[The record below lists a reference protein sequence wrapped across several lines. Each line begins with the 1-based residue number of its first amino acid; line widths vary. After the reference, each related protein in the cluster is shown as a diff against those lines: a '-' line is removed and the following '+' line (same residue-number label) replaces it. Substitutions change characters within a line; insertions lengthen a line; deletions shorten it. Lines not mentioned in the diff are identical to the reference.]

1 MHESPI
7 HTVQETGE
15 IREQEKGEVAH
26 VEQKISNIR
35 KSIRKRMPNPHY
47 IMTAVNCPHDD
58 KEEINKMSIF
68 SNYEG
73 DIYGQITAQG
83 EICNEK
89 QQGKQV
95 HDRKNIKQLQE
106 YHRNIDKLA
115 TQEYDDYM
123 WTPLKVLNHRSK
135 KYDPTGN
142 SVPIN
147 IQWMNGDT
155 GWVTMES
162 MRLQDPMVLIKY
174 AIQKRLCHLDEWIWV
189 KEYLEPNTSLHAIIQ
204 IMKATRD
211 EPRYK
216 FGVEVPSSVK
226 HALHLDEM
234 NHDNLWRTA
243 IDMELKQI
251 NEYNTF
257 REVSEHELPAGYK
270 RIPYQ
275 IIFDVK
281 FDLRRKARLV
291 AGGHRTDP
299 PKEDIYSGVVGMD
312 TVRMGFLIA
321 AINHL
326 DICAADIGNAFL

>member
-1 MHESPI
+1 
-7 HTVQETGE
+7 
-15 IREQEKGEVAH
+15 
-26 VEQKISNIR
+26 
-35 KSIRKRMPNPHY
+35 MPNPHY
-47 IMTAVNCPHDD
+47 IMTAVNCPQDD

-73 DIYGQITAQG
+73 DIYGQITAQD

-251 NEYNTF
+251 N
-257 REVSEHELPAGYK
+257 
-270 RIPYQ
+270 
-275 IIFDVK
+275 
-281 FDLRRKARLV
+281 
-291 AGGHRTDP
+291 
-299 PKEDIYSGVVGMD
+299 
-312 TVRMGFLIA
+312 
-321 AINHL
+321 
-326 DICAADIGNAFL
+326 